1 MASTEVVIT
10 GGLMMPKTAKKL
22 LLYVLMII
30 VLFVFL
36 GPYVWMFAT
45 SVKTQA
51 DVYAWPP
58 QILPSE
64 FHWENFVR
72 IWQETNLPRAFFN
85 SVFVSTAATAINVFF
100 SSLAAFA
107 FARLEFPGKNKLFM
121 MVLTTM
127 MVPASLMVVPL
138 FSMMRNV
145 PFAGPNG
152 WLDSYYGLIFPVA
165 VTGFAIFLM
174 RQYYLTIPKDLD
186 DQAAIDGCNKFQIY
200 WKIILPLSKPVIG
213 LVVVFTFLNH
223 WNEYLWP
230 LTVARSDEM
239 ATIQIALA
247 SFQTQYNVEWSLLMA
262 GATTAALPMI
272 IFYFILQPLFEE
284 SLGGLGRGVKE

>member
-1 MASTEVVIT
+1 MTKTVNKVLIYALMTVILT
-10 GGLMMPKTAKKL
+10 G
-22 LLYVLMII
+22 
-30 VLFVFL
+30 FV
-36 GPYVWMFAT
+36 GPYIWMFAT
-45 SVKTQA
+45 SVKSQA

-58 QILPSE
+58 NIIPTDI
-64 FHWENFVR
+64 HWENFVR
-72 IWQETNLPRAFFN
+72 IWQETNLPRAFLN
-85 SVFVSTAATAINVFF
+85 SVFVSTAATAINVIF

-107 FARLEFPGKNKLFM
+107 FARLDFPGKNKLFM
-121 MVLTTM
+121 VVLATM
-127 MVPASLMVVPL
+127 MVPASLMVIPL

-145 PFAGPNG
+145 PFAGPDG
-152 WLDSYYGLIFPVA
+152 WLNSYFGLILPVS

-174 RQYYLTIPKDLD
+174 RQYYLSIPKELD

-213 LVVVFTFLNH
+213 LVVVFSFLSH

-239 ATIQIALA
+239 YTIQIALA
-247 SFQTQYNVEWSLLMA
+247 SFQTQYNVEWPLLMA

-272 IFYFILQPLFEE
+272 LLYFMLQPLFEE
-284 SLGGLGRGVKE
+284 SLSGLGRGVKE

>member
-1 MASTEVVIT
+1 MTKTVNKVLIYA
-10 GGLMMPKTAKKL
+10 LMTFIL
-22 LLYVLMII
+22 TV
-30 VLFVFL
+30 FV
-36 GPYVWMFAT
+36 GPYIWMFAT
-45 SVKTQA
+45 SVKSQA

-58 QILPSE
+58 NIIPTDI
-64 FHWENFVR
+64 HWENFVR
-72 IWQETNLPRAFFN
+72 IWQETNLPRAFLN
-85 SVFVSTAATAINVFF
+85 SVFVSTAATAINVIF

-107 FARLEFPGKNKLFM
+107 FARLDFPGKNKLFM
-121 MVLTTM
+121 VVLATM
-127 MVPASLMVVPL
+127 MVPASLMVIPL

-145 PFAGPNG
+145 PFAGPDG
-152 WLDSYYGLIFPVA
+152 WLNSYFGLILPVS

-174 RQYYLTIPKDLD
+174 RQYYLSIPKELD

-213 LVVVFTFLNH
+213 LVVVFSFLSH

-239 ATIQIALA
+239 YTIQIALA
-247 SFQTQYNVEWSLLMA
+247 SFQTQYNVEWPLLMA

-272 IFYFILQPLFEE
+272 LLYFMLQPLFEE
-284 SLGGLGRGVKE
+284 SLSGLGRGVKE

>member
-1 MASTEVVIT
+1 MTKTVNKVLIYALMTVILT
-10 GGLMMPKTAKKL
+10 
-22 LLYVLMII
+22 V
-30 VLFVFL
+30 FV
-36 GPYVWMFAT
+36 GPYIWMFAT
-45 SVKTQA
+45 SVKSQA

-58 QILPSE
+58 NIIPTDI
-64 FHWENFVR
+64 HWENFVR
-72 IWQETNLPRAFFN
+72 IWQETNLPRAFLN
-85 SVFVSTAATAINVFF
+85 SVFVSTAATAINVIF

-107 FARLEFPGKNKLFM
+107 FARLDFPGKNKLFM
-121 MVLTTM
+121 VVLATM
-127 MVPASLMVVPL
+127 MVPASLMVIPL

-145 PFAGPNG
+145 PFAGPDG
-152 WLDSYYGLIFPVA
+152 WLNSYFGLILPVS

-174 RQYYLTIPKDLD
+174 RQYYHSIPKELD

-213 LVVVFTFLNH
+213 LVVVFSFLSH

-239 ATIQIALA
+239 YTIQIALA
-247 SFQTQYNVEWSLLMA
+247 SFQTQYNVEWPLLMA

-272 IFYFILQPLFEE
+272 LLYFMLQPLFEE
-284 SLGGLGRGVKE
+284 SLSGLGRGVKE

>member
-1 MASTEVVIT
+1 MTKTVNKVLIYALMTVILT
-10 GGLMMPKTAKKL
+10 
-22 LLYVLMII
+22 V
-30 VLFVFL
+30 FV
-36 GPYVWMFAT
+36 GPYIWMFAT
-45 SVKTQA
+45 SVKSQA

-58 QILPSE
+58 NIIPTDI
-64 FHWENFVR
+64 HWENFVR
-72 IWQETNLPRAFFN
+72 IWQETNLPRAFLN
-85 SVFVSTAATAINVFF
+85 SVFVSTAATAINVIF

-107 FARLEFPGKNKLFM
+107 FARLDFPGKNKLFM
-121 MVLTTM
+121 VVLATM
-127 MVPASLMVVPL
+127 MVPASLMVIPL

-145 PFAGPNG
+145 PFAGPDG
-152 WLDSYYGLIFPVA
+152 WLNSYFGLILPVS

-174 RQYYLTIPKDLD
+174 RQYYLSIPKELD

-213 LVVVFTFLNH
+213 LVVVFSFLSH

-239 ATIQIALA
+239 YTIQIALA
-247 SFQTQYNVEWSLLMA
+247 SFQTQYNVEWPLLMA

-272 IFYFILQPLFEE
+272 LLYFMLQPLFEE
-284 SLGGLGRGVKE
+284 SLSGLGRGVKE

>member
-1 MASTEVVIT
+1 MASTEAVIT

-85 SVFVSTAATAINVFF
+85 SVFVSTAATVINVFF

>member
-1 MASTEVVIT
+1 MTKTVKKVLIYA
-10 GGLMMPKTAKKL
+10 LMTFIL
-22 LLYVLMII
+22 TV
-30 VLFVFL
+30 FV
-36 GPYVWMFAT
+36 GPYIWMFAT
-45 SVKTQA
+45 SVKSQA

-58 QILPSE
+58 NIIPTDI
-64 FHWENFVR
+64 HWENFVR
-72 IWQETNLPRAFFN
+72 IWQETNLPRAFLN
-85 SVFVSTAATAINVFF
+85 SVFVSTAATAINVIF

-107 FARLEFPGKNKLFM
+107 FARLNFPGKNKLFM
-121 MVLTTM
+121 VVLATM
-127 MVPASLMVVPL
+127 MVPASLMVIPL

-145 PFAGPNG
+145 PFAGPDG
-152 WLDSYYGLIFPVA
+152 WLNSYFGLILPVS

-174 RQYYLTIPKDLD
+174 RQYYLSIPKELD

-213 LVVVFTFLNH
+213 LVVVFSFLSH

-239 ATIQIALA
+239 YTIQIALA
-247 SFQTQYNVEWSLLMA
+247 SFQTQYNVEWPLLMA

-272 IFYFILQPLFEE
+272 LLYFMLQPLFEE
-284 SLGGLGRGVKE
+284 SLSGLGRGVKE

>member
-1 MASTEVVIT
+1 MASTEAVIT

-121 MVLTTM
+121 MVLATM

>member
-1 MASTEVVIT
+1 MASTEAVIT

-85 SVFVSTAATAINVFF
+85 SVFVSTAATVINVFF

-121 MVLTTM
+121 MVLATM

>member
-1 MASTEVVIT
+1 MTKTVKKVLIYA
-10 GGLMMPKTAKKL
+10 LMTFIL
-22 LLYVLMII
+22 TV
-30 VLFVFL
+30 FV
-36 GPYVWMFAT
+36 GPYIWMFAT
-45 SVKTQA
+45 SVKSQA

-58 QILPSE
+58 NIIPTDI
-64 FHWENFVR
+64 HWENFVR
-72 IWQETNLPRAFFN
+72 IWQETNLPRAFLN
-85 SVFVSTAATAINVFF
+85 SVFVSTAATAINVIF

-107 FARLEFPGKNKLFM
+107 FARLDFPGKNKLFM
-121 MVLTTM
+121 VVLATM
-127 MVPASLMVVPL
+127 MVPASLMVIPL

-145 PFAGPNG
+145 PFAGPDG
-152 WLDSYYGLIFPVA
+152 WLNSYFGLILPVS

-174 RQYYLTIPKDLD
+174 RQYYLSIPKELD

-213 LVVVFTFLNH
+213 LVVVFSFLSH

-239 ATIQIALA
+239 YTIQIALA
-247 SFQTQYNVEWSLLMA
+247 SFQTQYNVEWPLLMA

-272 IFYFILQPLFEE
+272 LLYFMLQPLFEE
-284 SLGGLGRGVKE
+284 SLSGLGRGVKE